1 MTSQSR
7 SVHRKCCL
15 ILTTWSPVLS
25 AQGRENS
32 VCSQSHQGAF
42 PVSPHPHP
50 PPTPALIF
58 PRAVGRRLEWPQGN
72 QVTVPLTDQQSQEA
86 IWLKDTDMVAEV
98 GGP

>member
-1 MTSQSR
+1 MPKAERTVSA
-7 SVHRKCCL
+7 HRAIK
-15 ILTTWSPVLS
+15 VLS
-25 AQGRENS
+25 L
-32 VCSQSHQGAF
+32 F
-42 PVSPHPHP
+42 PPTPIP

-58 PRAVGRRLEWPQGN
+58 PRAVGRRLECPQGN